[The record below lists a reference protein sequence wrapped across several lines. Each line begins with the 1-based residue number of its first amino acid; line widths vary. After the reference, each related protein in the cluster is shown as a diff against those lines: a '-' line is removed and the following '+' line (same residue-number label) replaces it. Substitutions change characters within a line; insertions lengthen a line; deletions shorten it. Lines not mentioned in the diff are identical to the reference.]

1 MSLRGDLICLS
12 PRSLFKSPNRFC
24 PPNLTKSRFF
34 WSDSKTLKILNEAM
48 CWRIVGYICGNLLKH
63 REVKDFRTL
72 KECKYS
78 SYRFLAQ
85 RYSDEFA
92 QKLVMSVIEVSESEG
107 EPVCGQLLRCKI
119 PDLKK
124 KAIVY

>member
-1 MSLRGDLICLS
+1 
-12 PRSLFKSPNRFC
+12 
-24 PPNLTKSRFF
+24 
-34 WSDSKTLKILNEAM
+34 M
-48 CWRIVGYICGNLLKH
+48 CWRVAGYVCGNLLKH

-72 KECKYS
+72 KECEYS
-78 SYRFLAQ
+78 SCRFLAE

-124 KAIVY
+124 RVVIH